1 MQEGPFS
8 PTLSPALI
16 VCRFFA
22 DGHSD
27 WCEVLHHGSFIYIF
41 LIISHA
47 ECLFICLLA
56 ICMSS
61 LKKCLFSSSVHFL
74 IGFFFFFFFLLFW
87 ILSCMSYLQILETNP
102 LSVASF
108 ANLFF
113 YSGSCLFILF
123 MVSFAVQKLLSLIGS
138 ICLFLCFFFFC
149 FHYSWKWIEKDIA
162 AIYIKKWFAHVF
174 LLSFIVFGLTFKSL
188 IYLEFIFVCG
198 GNGELNNVTC
208 SNMDGPGDYHS
219 KWNKLEKDRWYCLC
233 AKSQNKWYKWTY
245 LWNRKKTHRFT
256 KWTYGWGSGGRLG
269 VWDDM
274 YTLLFL
280 K

>member
-1 MQEGPFS
+1 M
-8 PTLSPALI
+8 LI
-16 VCRFFA
+16 VFSYASWPSVC
-22 DGHSD
+22 
-27 WCEVLHHGSFIYIF
+27 LHWRNVYVG
-41 LIISHA
+41 
-47 ECLFICLLA
+47 LL
-56 ICMSS
+56 STFW
-61 LKKCLFSSSVHFL
+61 L
-74 IGFFFFFFFLLFW
+74 GFFFFSLLNIELHELFANFRDKPRVSCIICKSFLLFW
-87 ILSCMSYLQILETNP
+87 ELTFHFVYG
-102 LSVASF
+102 F
-108 ANLFF
+108 
-113 YSGSCLFILF
+113 
-123 MVSFAVQKLLSLIGS
+123 FAVQKLLSLIGS
-138 ICLFLCFFFFC
+138 ICLFLCFFC

-174 LLSFIVFGLTFKSL
+174 LLSFIVFGLTFRSL
-188 IYLEFIFVCG
+188 IYLEFIFVSG

-208 SNMDGPGDYHS
+208 SNTDGPGDYHS

-256 KWTYGWGSGGRLG
+256 KWIYGWGSGGRLG

>member
-1 MQEGPFS
+1 MQEGPFF
-8 PTLSPALI
+8 PTVSPAFI

-27 WCEVLHHGSFIYIF
+27 WCEVLYHGVLIYIF

-61 LKKCLFSSSVHFL
+61 LKKCLFRSSVHFL
-74 IGFFFFFFFLLFW
+74 IGFFLLFW
-87 ILSCMSYLQILETNP
+87 ILSSMSYLQILETNP

-108 ANLFF
+108 ANIFF

-138 ICLFLCFFFFC
+138 ICLFLFFC

-174 LLSFIVFGLTFKSL
+174 LLRVL
-188 IYLEFIFVCG
+188 
-198 GNGELNNVTC
+198 
-208 SNMDGPGDYHS
+208 
-219 KWNKLEKDRWYCLC
+219 
-233 AKSQNKWYKWTY
+233 
-245 LWNRKKTHRFT
+245 
-256 KWTYGWGSGGRLG
+256 
-269 VWDDM
+269 
-274 YTLLFL
+274 
-280 K
+280 